1 MTGFEGIGI
10 WSVTGTLVTILT
22 GLVTP
27 PHIETYLSLNVDP
40 WDRNETLN
48 FKEPMGM
55 FGIQTDIN
63 EHVRL
68 FVEHQSSPR
77 QANDHPGLNHAGVK
91 LLYPIFTETT
101 LYSGLSINSPF
112 DSDKADI
119 DAPLVSLG
127 IEDGDDD
134 FKVFMEYLADTSKL
148 DEGRF
153 AMGLKFIFND
163 KTF

>member
-27 PHIETYLSLNVDP
+27 SHIETYLSLNVDP
-40 WDRNETLN
+40 WDSNETLN

-55 FGIQTDIN
+55 FGVQSDIN

-68 FVEHQSSPR
+68 FAEHQSSPR
-77 QANDHPGLNHAGVK
+77 QTNDHPGLNHAGVK
-91 LLYPIFTETT
+91 LLFPIYSETT

-112 DSDKADI
+112 DSKKANI
-119 DAPLVSLG
+119 NAPLLSFG

-134 FKVFMEYLADTSKL
+134 FKVFMEYLADTSKF

-153 AMGLKFIFND
+153 SIGLKLFF
-163 KTF
+163 K

>member
-10 WSVTGTLVTILT
+10 WSVTGTIVTILT
-22 GLVTP
+22 GFITP
-27 PHIETYLSLNVDP
+27 SHIETYLSLNVDP
-40 WDRNETLN
+40 WDNNETLN

-55 FGIQTDIN
+55 FGIQSDIN

-68 FVEHQSSPR
+68 FVEHQSSPK

-91 LLYPIFTETT
+91 LLYPIFPETT
-101 LYSGLSINSPF
+101 LYSGLSINAPF

-119 DAPLVSLG
+119 DAPLISLG
-127 IEDGDDD
+127 IEDGDEDL
-134 FKVFMEYLADTSKL
+134 KVFMEYLADTSKL

-153 AMGLKFIFND
+153 AIGLKLFF
-163 KTF
+163 K

>member
-10 WSVTGTLVTILT
+10 WSITGTLVTILT
-22 GLVTP
+22 GFITP
-27 PHIETYLSLNVDP
+27 SHIETYLSLNVDP
-40 WDRNETLN
+40 WDNNETLN

-55 FGIQTDIN
+55 FGIQSDIN

-91 LLYPIFTETT
+91 LLYPIFPETT
-101 LYSGLSINSPF
+101 LYSGLSINAPF

-119 DAPLVSLG
+119 NAPLISLG

-134 FKVFMEYLADTSKL
+134 LKVFIEYLADTSKL

-153 AMGLKFIFND
+153 AIGLKLFF
-163 KTF
+163 K